1 MTAEDR
7 SPRAPP
13 VAAGDAASSWESSGE
28 RRAGGGGTP
37 CSWAPGGL
45 QPSVEARQ
53 AGVQTERRGLRTT
66 FWAILSLSSC

>member
-28 RRAGGGGTP
+28 RRGGGGDP
-37 CSWAPGGL
+37 VFLGSGWPPAFRGG
-45 QPSVEARQ
+45 
-53 AGVQTERRGLRTT
+53 QTGGG
-66 FWAILSLSSC
+66 SD

>member
-28 RRAGGGGTP
+28 RRGGGGGDP
-37 CSWAPGGL
+37 VFLGSGWPPAFRGG
-45 QPSVEARQ
+45 
-53 AGVQTERRGLRTT
+53 QTGGG
-66 FWAILSLSSC
+66 SD

>member
-28 RRAGGGGTP
+28 RRGGGGGTP